1 MSNSL
6 ILLSFLL
13 FVFSAGAGISAFI
26 VRKKVSKMHGML
38 FTMSIAMGI
47 GLFIGT
53 LMGILFQS
61 NMFLATVIGMGVG
74 SIIGIVIGICFS
86 FLAVFEG
93 FLSGIM
99 AGMMGAMLGV
109 MLKPADWDRI
119 IMIMFTI
126 VVFISLMIL
135 FEVIT
140 YVKKQNLLIS
150 ILQKPYLVGP
160 IFFLLCYILFLQAP
174 FFKG

>member
-6 ILLSFLL
+6 ILLCFLL
-13 FVFSAGAGISAFI
+13 FAISAGTGISAFI
-26 VRKKVSKMHGML
+26 VRKKVSSMHGML
-38 FTMSIAMGI
+38 FTMSISMGI
-47 GLFIGT
+47 GLFAGT
-53 LMGILFQS
+53 LMGILFQD
-61 NMFLATVIGMGVG
+61 NMLLATVIGMGVG
-74 SIIGIVIGICFS
+74 SVIGIIIGIFFS

-93 FLSGIM
+93 LLSGIM

-109 MLKPADWDRI
+109 MLSPIDWDRI

-135 FEVIT
+135 FEVFT
-140 YVKKQNLLIS
+140 YMKKRNFLIN
-150 ILQKPYLVGP
+150 ILQNPFLVGP
-160 IFFLLCYILFLQAP
+160 LFFLLCYLLFLQAP

>member
-6 ILLSFLL
+6 ILLTFLL
-13 FVFSAGAGISAFI
+13 FVFSVGAGVSVYI
-26 VRKKVSKMHGML
+26 VRKKVSNMHGML

-47 GLFIGT
+47 GLFVGT
-53 LMGILFQS
+53 LMGILFQD
-61 NMFLATVIGMGVG
+61 NMLLATVIGMGVG
-74 SIIGIVIGICFS
+74 SVIGIFIGLFYS
-86 FLAVFEG
+86 LLAVFEG
-93 FLSGIM
+93 LLSGIM

-109 MLKPADWDRI
+109 MLNPLDWDRI

-126 VVFISLMIL
+126 VVFICLMIL

-140 YVKKQNLLIS
+140 YVQKANMLTN
-150 ILQKPYLVGP
+150 ILKKPYLVGP